1 MPRCN
6 GMGPNRMGP
15 MSGRAPGYCAGRG
28 IPDCLIPVSG
38 RGPGRG
44 NRNMFFATGLT
55 GWQRAAVGL
64 GGVAM
69 SREEELA
76 GLHSEVEAME
86 EAKKAA
92 QERIAEL
99 EKGEGS
105 KE

>member
-1 MPRCN
+1 MPQGN
-6 GMGPNRMGP
+6 GTGPNRG
-15 MSGRAPGYCAGRG
+15 GRFWGGCKRFLGQGR
-28 IPDCLIPVSG
+28 
-38 RGPGRG
+38 GRG
-44 NRNMFFATGLT
+44 NRNMFRATGLT

>member
-1 MPRCN
+1 MPQGN
-6 GMGPNRMGP
+6 GTGPNRG
-15 MSGRAPGYCAGRG
+15 GRFWGGCKRFLGQGR
-28 IPDCLIPVSG
+28 
-38 RGPGRG
+38 GRG
-44 NRNMFFATGLT
+44 NRT